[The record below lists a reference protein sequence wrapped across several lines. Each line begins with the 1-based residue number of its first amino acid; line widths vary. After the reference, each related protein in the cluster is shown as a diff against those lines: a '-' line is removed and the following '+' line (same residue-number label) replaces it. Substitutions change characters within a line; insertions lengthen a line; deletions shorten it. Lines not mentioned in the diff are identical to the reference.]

1 MSCCNEKENEI
12 KFIKGDVLEIYFVVG
27 DIEVEYIERVV
38 FSCIGAKILCDL
50 PYSEEQGAYCLRFN
64 SQISDVI
71 PAGFYT
77 YDVTMEL
84 KGGSKITL
92 LHNEDFIVLKKH
104 NTLHEEEYIDEPNDE
119 GEANDDEE
127 PDEPVTPPEEGGD
140 NECEGDDEN
149 GNSDDNGEGSGTP
162 SGSDKPEPEQPIDG
176 DDETPVT
183 PPDDGEEG
191 DDDSK

>member
-92 LHNEDFIVLKKH
+92 LHNEDFIVLKKR
-104 NTLHEEEYIDEPNDE
+104 NTLNEEEYLDEPSDE
-119 GEANDDEE
+119 DDA
-127 PDEPVTPPEEGGD
+127 GGD
-140 NECEGDDEN
+140 ENNN
-149 GNSDDNGEGSGTP
+149 GNDNGEGSEPP
-162 SGSDKPEPEQPIDG
+162 SDGDKPEPEQPTEG
-176 DDETPVT
+176 GDETSVT
-183 PPDDGEEG
+183 PPDGGEEG